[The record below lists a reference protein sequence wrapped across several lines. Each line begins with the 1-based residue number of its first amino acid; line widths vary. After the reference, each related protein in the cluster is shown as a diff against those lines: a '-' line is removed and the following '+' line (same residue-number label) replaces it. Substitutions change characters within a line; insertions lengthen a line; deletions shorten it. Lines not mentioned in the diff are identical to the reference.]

1 MDGRS
6 TNALTTLCS
15 TVAQRAIAI
24 VHEVQLLTEPL
35 GAGLDRLEALLELK
49 NSLEALKL
57 QASQLDASL
66 AASIVSMA
74 AHDAFKQ
81 HLTNCDRIMA
91 VLYKQVLRL
100 QADNIETMNS
110 EFLATYDQT
119 VKANSQLLTG
129 FLQVVAAGN
138 AQQQEASLGLLR
150 SSGIITQVERA
161 SEASAA
167 QRSILLDPIESSSA
181 SGSGSSSN
189 PPPAQP
195 ASAIAQ
201 PPPYTAE
208 IEPPSSSSSSPEP
221 AKPSWGQS
229 LKNSFKALAVAFKPK
244 PEPFVTALCQ
254 AATIGDI
261 QQIAGFLTQGANING
276 RNENNKT
283 ALQCAILNDQE
294 DASRLLLAS
303 GASISG
309 SGWSDIPPLFLAASV
324 GSLNTAKMLIEKGA
338 SIDEKSEWGESYFVG
353 VVSSGDMEG
362 IRFLLKQG
370 CSAKTENI
378 SGEAVIVKAVQ
389 GGNMKLVELLL
400 EFGASLTSTDLS
412 GRSLLAVALDKK
424 NHEMAELLLKM
435 DAKPNDSTIYGNP
448 LLADE
453 ISNRRIKTAKMLL
466 DWGADPNTTNWYSQP
481 VLLIAIRDS
490 KMSQEDKI
498 DIVRHLLAKG
508 AKADVYDS
516 STEAPAIRF
525 AMESGLPELVSL
537 LLRHGAKTTDQM
549 SNGDSLL
556 KYAIDQ
562 GRRDLVE
569 TLLLYGADPD
579 YTPAKNGIKPVK
591 PLVQALVKQDFEM
604 IRLLREAGAD
614 TSVPEVRDV
623 ARALGKTEVYEALG
637 IRHMPPPADGSPPT
651 YNMATKN

>member
-6 TNALTTLCS
+6 TSALTTLCS
-15 TVAQRAIAI
+15 TVAQRATAI
-24 VHEVQLLTEPL
+24 IHEVRLLIERL
-35 GAGLDRLEALLELK
+35 GSGLDKLEALLELS
-49 NSLEALKL
+49 NALEELKF

-66 AASIVSMA
+66 AVCTISMV

-81 HLTNCDRIMA
+81 HLTNCDATMA
-91 VLYKQVLRL
+91 VLYKQVLHL
-100 QADNIETMNS
+100 QEDNIGSIND
-110 EFLATYDQT
+110 EFLAAYHET
-119 VKANSQLLTG
+119 VKAYSQLLKS
-129 FLQVVAAGN
+129 FLQIATAGN

-150 SSGIITQVERA
+150 SSGIITQAERT
-161 SEASAA
+161 SEASTA
-167 QRSILLDPIESSSA
+167 QKSILHDPRESSSA

-195 ASAIAQ
+195 AGGIAS
-201 PPPYTAE
+201 PPPYSAE
-208 IEPPSSSSSSPEP
+208 AEPSSSSSSPEP
-221 AKPSWGQS
+221 PKVSWGQS
-229 LKNSFKALAVAFKPK
+229 LKNSFKALALSFKPK
-244 PEPFVTALCQ
+244 PEPFVSALCQ

-324 GSLNTAKMLIEKGA
+324 GSLNSAKMLIEKGA

-353 VVSSGDMEG
+353 VVASGNMEG

-370 CSAKTENI
+370 CSARTENI
-378 SGEAVIVKAVQ
+378 NGEAVIVKAVQ
-389 GGNMKLVELLL
+389 KKDTKLVELLL
-400 EFGASLTSTDLS
+400 EFGASLTSTDIS

-424 NHEMAELLLKM
+424 DYEMAELLLKM
-435 DAKPNDSTIYGNP
+435 DAKPDDSTLYGNP

-453 ISNRRIKTAKMLL
+453 ISNRRIKTAKLLL
-466 DWGADPNTTNWYSQP
+466 DWGANPNTTNWYSQP
-481 VLLIAIRDS
+481 VLLIAIKDS
-490 KMSQEDKI
+490 KMPQEEKM
-498 DIVRHLLAKG
+498 DIVRHLFAKG
-508 AKADVYDS
+508 ARGNVYDS
-516 STEAPAIRF
+516 SSEGPAIRY
-525 AMESGLPELVSL
+525 AMETGLPELVSL

-579 YTPAKNGIKPVK
+579 YNPAKNGIKPVK
-591 PLVQALVKQDFEM
+591 PLVQALVKQDLEM

-614 TSVPEVRDV
+614 TSTPEVRDV
-623 ARALGKTEVYEALG
+623 AKALAKTEVYEALG
-637 IRHMPPPADGSPPT
+637 IRHMPPPADGSPPNYET
-651 YNMATKN
+651 AIKD

>member
-15 TVAQRAIAI
+15 TVAQRAISI
-24 VHEVQLLTEPL
+24 LHEVQLLIEPL
-35 GAGLDRLEALLELK
+35 GSGLDKLEALLELN
-49 NSLEALKL
+49 NSLEELKL
-57 QASQLDASL
+57 HASQLDASL
-66 AASIVSMA
+66 AASTVSMA

-91 VLYKQVLRL
+91 VLYKQILRL
-100 QADNIETMNS
+100 QADNIDSINS
-110 EFLATYDQT
+110 EFLAVYDQT
-119 VKANSQLLTG
+119 VKADSQLLKG

-189 PPPAQP
+189 PPPA
-195 ASAIAQ
+195 SAIAQ

-221 AKPSWGQS
+221 AKLSWGQS
-229 LKNSFKALAVAFKPK
+229 LKNSFKALSVAFKPK
-244 PEPFVTALCQ
+244 PEPFVSALCQ

-276 RNENNKT
+276 RNENSKT

-338 SIDEKSEWGESYFVG
+338 SIDEKTEWGESYFVG
-353 VVSSGDMEG
+353 VVSSGNMEG

-389 GGNMKLVELLL
+389 GKNMKLVELLL

-490 KMSQEDKI
+490 KMSQEDKL

-508 AKADVYDS
+508 AKGNIYDS

-579 YTPAKNGIKPVK
+579 YAPAKNGITPVK

-614 TSVPEVRDV
+614 TSTPEVKDV
-623 ARALGKTEVYEALG
+623 AKALSKTEVYEALG
-637 IRHMPPPADGSPPT
+637 IRHMPPPADGSPPN
-651 YNMATKN
+651 YNTAMKD

>member
-24 VHEVQLLTEPL
+24 LHEVQLLIEPL
-35 GAGLDRLEALLELK
+35 GSGLDKLEALLEF
-49 NSLEALKL
+49 NTSLEELKV

-66 AASIVSMA
+66 AASTVSMA

-81 HLTNCDRIMA
+81 HLTNCDGIMA
-91 VLYKQVLRL
+91 VLYKQILRL
-100 QADNIETMNS
+100 QADNVETING
-110 EFLATYDQT
+110 EFLAVYDQT
-119 VKANSQLLTG
+119 VKANSQLLNG

-138 AQQQEASLGLLR
+138 AQQQEASLNLLR

-161 SEASAA
+161 SQASIA
-167 QRSILLDPIESSSA
+167 QKSILLDPTKSSSA

-189 PPPAQP
+189 PSP
-195 ASAIAQ
+195 SSTIAQ

-221 AKPSWGQS
+221 AKSSWGQS

-244 PEPFVTALCQ
+244 PEPFVSALCQ

-338 SIDEKSEWGESYFVG
+338 SIDEKTEWGESYFVG
-353 VVSSGDMEG
+353 VVSSGNMEG

-378 SGEAVIVKAVQ
+378 TGEAVIVKAVQ
-389 GGNMKLVELLL
+389 GKNMKLVELLL

-424 NHEMAELLLKM
+424 DHEMAELLLKM
-435 DAKPNDSTIYGNP
+435 DATPNDSTIYGNP

-453 ISNRRIKTAKMLL
+453 ISNRRIKTAKLLL

-481 VLLIAIRDS
+481 VLLIAIRDT
-490 KMSQEDKI
+490 KMAQEDKL

-508 AKADVYDS
+508 AKGNICDS
-516 STEAPAIRF
+516 STEASAIRF
-525 AMESGLPELVSL
+525 AMETGLPELVSL

-549 SNGDSLL
+549 PNGDSLL

-614 TSVPEVRDV
+614 TNTPEVRDV
-623 ARALGKTEVYEALG
+623 AKALGKAEVYEALG
-637 IRHMPPPADGSPPT
+637 IRHMPPPGEGSPPT
-651 YNMATKN
+651 YNMATKIN

>member
-24 VHEVQLLTEPL
+24 LHEVQLLIEPL
-35 GAGLDRLEALLELK
+35 GSGLDKLEALLGLK
-49 NSLEALKL
+49 NSLEELKL

-66 AASIVSMA
+66 AASTVSMA

-100 QADNIETMNS
+100 QADNIEIING
-110 EFLATYDQT
+110 EFLAVYDQT
-119 VKANSQLLTG
+119 VKANSQLLKA
-129 FLQVVAAGN
+129 FFQVVAAGN

-150 SSGIITQVERA
+150 SSGTITQVERA
-161 SEASAA
+161 SEASKA
-167 QRSILLDPIESSSA
+167 QRSILLDPIESPSA
-181 SGSGSSSN
+181 SGSGSASN
-189 PPPAQP
+189 PPP

-221 AKPSWGQS
+221 AKVSWGQS

-244 PEPFVTALCQ
+244 PEPFVSALCQ

-353 VVSSGDMEG
+353 VVSSGNMEG
-362 IRFLLKQG
+362 LRFLLKQG

-378 SGEAVIVKAVQ
+378 SGEAIIVKAVQ

-435 DAKPNDSTIYGNP
+435 DAKPNDSTVYGNP

-481 VLLIAIRDS
+481 VLLIAIKDS
-490 KMSQEDKI
+490 KISQEDKL

-508 AKADVYDS
+508 AKANVYDS

-591 PLVQALVKQDFEM
+591 PLVQALVKQDLEM
-604 IRLLREAGAD
+604 IRLLKEAGAD
-614 TSVPEVRDV
+614 TSVAEVRDV
-623 ARALGKTEVYEALG
+623 AKALGKTEVYEALG